1 MRISDWS
8 SDVCSSDLPAVTA
21 QDAAALQAAVLYR
34 DDNVIALDKP
44 AGLAVQGGSGQ
55 RRHLDGMLEAL
66 RFGVDERPR
75 LVHRLDR
82 DTSGVLLLA
91 RHAPTARSSEE
102 RRGGTEWGSTC
113 WSRWTPDH

>member
-1 MRISDWS
+1 MKASERLEAGQVVRVPPLPQPATSRPATS
-8 SDVCSSDLPAVTA
+8 RPGAARSAATAPAVTA

-66 RFGVDERPR
+66 RFGADRKSTR
-75 LVHRLDR
+75 LN
-82 DTSGVLLLA
+82 
-91 RHAPTARSSEE
+91 SS
-102 RRGGTEWGSTC
+102 
-113 WSRWTPDH
+113 H